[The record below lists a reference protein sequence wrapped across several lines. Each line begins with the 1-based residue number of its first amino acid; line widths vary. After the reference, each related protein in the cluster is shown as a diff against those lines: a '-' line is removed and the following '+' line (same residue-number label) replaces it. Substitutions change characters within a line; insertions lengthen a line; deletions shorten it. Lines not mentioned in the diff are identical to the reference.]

1 MDVQIIASSS
11 KGNCYALRCD
21 DSVLLL
27 EAGVPIARLRKK
39 LTAGLSRCVACLVT
53 HEHNDH
59 AGYAKQYMEAGI
71 PVCAS
76 LGTCSAIGVGR
87 PITKSHRWSYR
98 CHDLRMQ
105 DWKVSIFSVR
115 HDAADPLGFLIDAPD
130 GTRLVF
136 AIDSFMLP
144 YKFPGVN
151 VWMLECNYDL
161 ALLEA
166 NIAAGEVD
174 SAQAK
179 RILQSH
185 MSVDHVAAFLQ
196 AQDLS
201 KTRAVYL
208 LHGSDRNLNKQD
220 AVDKIR
226 GVVGVPVYM
235 EGL

>member
-27 EAGVPIARLRKK
+27 EAGVPVARLRKK
-39 LTAGLSRCVACLVT
+39 LTAGLSRVVACLVT
-53 HEHNDH
+53 HEHGDH
-59 AGYAKQYMEAGI
+59 AGYVGQYWRAGI
-71 PVCAS
+71 PVYMSA
-76 LGTCSAIGVGR
+76 GTQALLKVGHAIPKPGKALRLNGWTVTAFR
-87 PITKSHRWSYR
+87 TK
-98 CHDLRMQ
+98 
-105 DWKVSIFSVR
+105 
-115 HDAADPLGFLIDAPD
+115 HDAADPVGYIVDSPD
-130 GTRLVF
+130 GERVVF
-136 AIDSFMLP
+136 ATDTYVLP
-144 YKFPGVN
+144 YLFPHVT
-151 VWMLECNYDL
+151 VWMLECNYEL
-161 ALLEA
+161 PILQE
-166 NIAAGEVD
+166 NITAGAVHED
-174 SAQAK
+174 QAK

-208 LHGSDRNLNKQD
+208 LHGSDRNLNKKA

>member
-27 EAGVPIARLRKK
+27 EAGVPVARLRKK
-39 LTAGLSRCVACLVT
+39 LTAGLSRVVACLVT
-53 HEHNDH
+53 HEHKDH
-59 AGYAKQYMEAGI
+59 AGFAKQYLEAGV
-71 PVCAS
+71 PVYSS
-76 LGTCSAIGVGR
+76 LSTCSAMGVGR
-87 PITKSHRWSYR
+87 SVFKSRKWNYN
-98 CHDLRMQ
+98 CHDLYVGP
-105 DWKVSIFSVR
+105 WAISVFTTR
-115 HDAADPLGFLIDAPD
+115 HDAADPYGYLVDAPD
-130 GTRLVF
+130 GTRVVF
-136 AIDSFMLP
+136 AIDTYLLP

-161 ALLEA
+161 PGLEE
-166 NIAAGEVD
+166 NLD
-174 SAQAK
+174 SGSVNDSQAK

-185 MSVDHVAAFLQ
+185 MSVDHVASFLQ

-201 KTRAVYL
+201 KTQAVYL
-208 LHGSDRNLNKQD
+208 LHGSERNLNKQA

-235 EGL
+235 EGV

>member
-1 MDVQIIASSS
+1 
-11 KGNCYALRCD
+11 
-21 DSVLLL
+21 
-27 EAGVPIARLRKK
+27 
-39 LTAGLSRCVACLVT
+39 
-53 HEHNDH
+53 
-59 AGYAKQYMEAGI
+59 MEAGI
-71 PVCAS
+71 PVYAS

-174 SAQAK
+174 DAQAK

-185 MSVDHVAAFLQ
+185 MSVSHVAAFLQ

-208 LHGSDRNLNKQD
+208 LHGSDRNLNKQA